1 MHRGVPYS
9 PKALSEGA
17 IGLAVAV
24 SKVLRCDHLIET
36 SAGLGDG
43 F

>member
-1 MHRGVPYS
+1 MHRGVPCS

-17 IGLAVAV
+17 IGLPVA
-24 SKVLRCDHLIET
+24 VLRCDHLIET

-43 F
+43 I

>member
-17 IGLAVAV
+17 IALAIA
-24 SKVLRCDHLIET
+24 VLRCDHLIES